1 MEKQA
6 LKSTDNA
13 VYALHY
19 HLVLVTKY
27 RRKVFTPAMLERG
40 CNIAR
45 DICEK
50 FGCEMIEANGEADH
64 LHLLIDMIP
73 AVHPLRLVNSLKTV
87 TSRRLRKEYPARMAR
102 FYHKPVL
109 WSPSYCLITC
119 GGAPLEIIR
128 QYVENQQGA

>member
-1 MEKQA
+1 MKKQA

-13 VYALHY
+13 VYALNY

-27 RRKVFTPAMLERG
+27 RRKVFTQTMLDRACE
-40 CNIAR
+40 IAR
-45 DICEK
+45 DICQK
-50 FGCEMIEANGEADH
+50 FGCELIEANGEADH

-73 AVHPLRLVNSLKTV
+73 AVHPVRLVNSMKTV
-87 TSRRLRKEYPARMAR
+87 TSRRLRKEYPDRMAR

-119 GGAPLEIIR
+119 GGAPMEIIR
-128 QYVENQQGA
+128 QYVENQKGA

>member
-13 VYALHY
+13 VYALNY

-27 RRKVFTPAMLERG
+27 RHRVFTKTMLDRACE
-40 CNIAR
+40 IAG
-45 DICEK
+45 DICQK
-50 FGCEMIEANGEADH
+50 FGCELIEANGSPDH

-73 AVHPLRLVNSLKTV
+73 AVHPVRLVNSMKTV
-87 TSRRLRKEYPARMAR
+87 TSRRLRKEYPAHMAR